1 MIATVLNCDREPQLN
16 TLAFRILK
24 EKKIIHQ
31 IIKMPNNFASP
42 LLMRTASQTRG
53 RTANRLIKKSQ
64 QQNILNSENNVNNS
78 WNGNGGKRKRTRKT
92 KRTRKAHRK
101 N

>member
-1 MIATVLNCDREPQLN
+1 MIATVLNCDREPQLS

-24 EKKIIHQ
+24 ANENKNNIPNYK
-31 IIKMPNNFASP
+31 KMPNNFASP

-53 RTANRLIKKSQ
+53 RMANRLIKKSQ

-78 WNGNGGKRKRTRKT
+78 WNGGKRKRTRKT
-92 KRTRKAHRK
+92 KRTRKAQ
-101 N
+101 